1 MSVLFPCVEADGCVW
16 FGLYRV
22 KIGDWMVLGGLRLG
36 KWTRQ
41 WHPPTQFLLLNH
53 LITQFSQPQISHS
66 PPSSLTLMCY
76 KLATDPV
83 NLGQR

>member
-41 WHPPTQFLLLNH
+41 WHPPTQFG
-53 LITQFSQPQISHS
+53 S
-66 PPSSLTLMCY
+66 PSGRSLTTQVSYLE
-76 KLATDPV
+76 
-83 NLGQR
+83 